1 MDHIEEKL
9 KNIVLAGIGV
19 IANTVEKSKDAI
31 VDFVSSDSGKSL
43 AQKGE
48 QVVQSAVD
56 AGSKAYQKVKDALSE
71 AELRDRMKAEKERLK
86 SLAKQVHALSDD
98 EKEVFESYLNKYQTE
113 PEPTS
118 FGPEEGKDPK
128 SEEALGKPG
137 VTESA
142 FDPPEGSQ
150 PSKKSSQQP
159 LTPTAPDDEE
169 NVKRMQTNT
178 MNEHLKQNVPYD
190 F

>member
-9 KNIVLAGIGV
+9 KNIVLAGIGA

-43 AQKGE
+43 ADKGE

-56 AGSKAYQKVKDALSE
+56 AGNKAYQKVKDALSE
-71 AELRDRMKAEKERLK
+71 TELRNRMNTEKERLK
-86 SLAKQVHALSDD
+86 ALAKQVHALTDD
-98 EKEVFESYLNKYQTE
+98 EREVFTTYLKKYQTE
-113 PEPTS
+113 PAPVS

-137 VTESA
+137 VSDTV
-142 FDPPEGSQ
+142 FGQ
-150 PSKKSSQQP
+150 PQDKKSSNQP
-159 LTPTAPDDEE
+159 LSPTSPDDEG

>member
-9 KNIVLAGIGV
+9 KNIVLAGIGA

-71 AELRDRMKAEKERLK
+71 AELKDRMKAEKERLK
-86 SLAKQVHALSDD
+86 SLAKQVYTLSED
-98 EKEVFESYLNKYQTE
+98 EKEVFDSYLKKYQTE
-113 PEPTS
+113 PEAVS

-137 VTESA
+137 VTDVE
-142 FDPPEGSQ
+142 FGQ
-150 PSKKSSQQP
+150 PTKEPSQQP
-159 LTPTAPDDEE
+159 LSPTAPDDED
-169 NVKRMQTNT
+169 NVKRMQTDT